1 MFSFV
6 KIRKMKTLCIAVAV
20 VLSCIAG
27 KREQIVKDICADNLI
42 DSDATAI
49 EGVWITQKRDSKIEI
64 SMEQDSSYSGK
75 LVWVAAPYKEFTG
88 KYILKGIK
96 YNKST
101 GNFTCPWIYDPK
113 LNVTAKGTAR
123 ISGDTL
129 YLQAH
134 KGIFTKNEIFL
145 KE

>member
-1 MFSFV
+1 
-6 KIRKMKTLCIAVAV
+6 MKTLFIAVAV
-20 VLSCIAG
+20 ALSCIAG
-27 KREQIVKDICADNLI
+27 KRIQIVTDNSVDNFI
-42 DSDATAI
+42 DFIDNKNSITTI

>member
-1 MFSFV
+1 
-6 KIRKMKTLCIAVAV
+6 MKTLFIAVAV
-20 VLSCIAG
+20 ALSCIAG
-27 KREQIVKDICADNLI
+27 KRIQIVTDNSVDNFI
-42 DSDATAI
+42 DFIDNKNSTTAI

>member
-1 MFSFV
+1 
-6 KIRKMKTLCIAVAV
+6 MKTLCIAVAIA
-20 VLSCIAG
+20 LSCIAG
-27 KREQIVKDICADNLI
+27 KRIQIVADNCVYNII
-42 DSDATAI
+42 DKRGGATAI

-75 LVWVAAPYKEFTG
+75 LIWVAAPYKEFNG
-88 KYILKGIK
+88 KYILRGIK

-101 GNFTCPWIYDPK
+101 GNFICPWIYDPK

-134 KGIFTKNEIFL
+134 KGIFTKNEMFL